1 MNWFDITA
9 PEGYYSLNDKLS
21 DIMKSEEGKQFF
33 MSMLSQMMGSMG
45 GDKKD
50 GNPANAA
57 MANPKM
63 FEMLGSFTVIR
74 MMNLM
79 GAAGPSLTKEQM
91 LAINEQLNK
100 IKRVD

>member
-1 MNWFDITA
+1 
-9 PEGYYSLNDKLS
+9 
-21 DIMKSEEGKQFF
+21 MKSEEGKQFF
-33 MSMLSQMMGSMG
+33 MKMMAQAMSAMG

-57 MANPKM
+57 MENPKM
-63 FEMLGSFTVIR
+63 FEMLGGFTVIR

-79 GAAGPSLTKEQM
+79 GAAGPKVTKEQLLGM
-91 LAINEQLNK
+91 NAQLNK